1 MGGGFRAL
9 DAGVGFR
16 AGQGIYRRTP
26 SKLCACS
33 VEPLAEKF
41 VDDVS
46 FGDTKSRDLFSS
58 TMALRWFEKTVS
70 GPNPFS
76 ESNPSPKPLKHTS

>member
-16 AGQGIYRRTP
+16 AGQGIYRHTP

-41 VDDVS
+41 ADDVILGTLS
-46 FGDTKSRDLFSS
+46 PETFS
-58 TMALRWFEKTVS
+58 LQPWR
-70 GPNPFS
+70 
-76 ESNPSPKPLKHTS
+76 